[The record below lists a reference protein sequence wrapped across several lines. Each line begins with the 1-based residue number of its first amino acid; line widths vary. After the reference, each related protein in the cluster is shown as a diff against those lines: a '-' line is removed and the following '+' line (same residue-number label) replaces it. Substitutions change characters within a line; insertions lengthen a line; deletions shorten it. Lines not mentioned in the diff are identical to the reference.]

1 MHTKTKKIV
10 ITALLAAL
18 TCVATMIVHIPSP
31 LHGYINLGDVIVL
44 TAGFMLSPVCGFLAA
59 GVGSALAD
67 LFSGYALYA
76 PATFLIKGLMALVAF
91 FVFRLLS
98 KRTGKLPARILGGIL
113 AEIVM
118 VLGYLVFE
126 SFLYGFIP
134 SLANVPANAVQGAA
148 GILLGVPLAKV
159 FEKANIITD

>member
-44 TAGFMLSPVCGFLAA
+44 TSGFMLSPACGFLAA

-67 LFSGYALYA
+67 LLSGYVIYA
-76 PATFLIKGLMALVAF
+76 PATFVIKGAMALVAF

-98 KRTGKLPARILGGIL
+98 RRTGKLPARILGGIL